1 MKYPILYNKCI
12 TRREDCALI
21 LYFSVTGNSE
31 YVAKRLAAALDDEAV
46 SITECIRNERYLF
59 KIKEGEDVGLVS
71 PVYAWTLPYF
81 VGNYINKSTFEFT
94 GTPYV
99 YFVATYGRNA
109 GNSANNVKA
118 DFAHHKLKL
127 KAQFGVKMV
136 DTFTPF
142 YYVNDAKENASIE
155 KKTDP
160 QIDKI
165 VEHIKNKDADKYI
178 KDIASP
184 LAARIAQA
192 YYEKSR
198 KTAKFIVGEGCTGC
212 GKCQEV
218 CPEGIIKIED
228 GKPVW
233 TDEACLLC
241 LACYHHCPAYAI
253 QHGKSTKDKGQYTN
267 PNV

>member
-1 MKYPILYNKCI
+1 M
-12 TRREDCALI
+12 I

-31 YVAKRLAAALDDEAV
+31 YVAKRLATALDDEAV
-46 SITECIRNERYLF
+46 SITECIRSERYLF
-59 KIKEGEDVGLVS
+59 KIKDGEDIGLVS
-71 PVYAWTLPYF
+71 PVYGWALPYY
-81 VGNYINKSTFEFT
+81 VGDFINKCTFEFT

-118 DFAHHKLKL
+118 DFEHHKLKL

-142 YYVNDAKENASIE
+142 YYVNDAKDNASIE
-155 KKTDP
+155 KKTEP
-160 QIDKI
+160 QIDAI
-165 VEHIKNKDADKYI
+165 VEHVKNKDADKYI
-178 KDIASP
+178 KDIASA
-184 LAARIAQA
+184 LAARIGQA
-192 YYEKSR
+192 YYEKTR
-198 KTAKFIVGEGCTGC
+198 KTSKFIVVEGCTGC
-212 GKCQEV
+212 GRCEEV

-233 TDEACLLC
+233 TKESCLLC
-241 LACYHHCPAYAI
+241 LACYHHCPANAI
-253 QHGKSTKDKGQYTN
+253 QHGKSTKGKGQYIN